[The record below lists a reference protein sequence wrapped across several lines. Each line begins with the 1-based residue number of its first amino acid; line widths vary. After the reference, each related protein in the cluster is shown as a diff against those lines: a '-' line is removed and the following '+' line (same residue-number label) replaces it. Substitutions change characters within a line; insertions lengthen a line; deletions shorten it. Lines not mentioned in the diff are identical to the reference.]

1 MMPRISRWIPKFGYF
16 KNVPTIWTFETVQTV
31 INVAQTYMLCLN
43 YFYAF
48 INTVMVLYSYIELLK
63 WFIPIK
69 YCVVFN

>member
-1 MMPRISRWIPKFGYF
+1 MMPEISRWIPKFGYF
-16 KNVPTIWTFETVQTV
+16 KNVSTIWTFETVQTV
-31 INVAQTYMLCLN
+31 INVTQTYVMLKN
-43 YFYAF
+43 YFYPF